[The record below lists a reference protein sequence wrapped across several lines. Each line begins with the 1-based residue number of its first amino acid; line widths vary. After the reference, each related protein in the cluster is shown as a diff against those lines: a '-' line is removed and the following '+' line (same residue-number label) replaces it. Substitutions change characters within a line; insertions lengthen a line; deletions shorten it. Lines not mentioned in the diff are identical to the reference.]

1 MLVPR
6 IADVSEVLDLSLN
19 HREILWKEIEF
30 IANSLKEIY
39 IPDKLNIA
47 MLGNIVNQLHVHIVA
62 RFKDDIAFPNTIW
75 AGDHPKAEYE
85 NPEAV
90 ITKLR
95 KEIGCRVRKA

>member
-1 MLVPR
+1 
-6 IADVSEVLDLSLN
+6 
-19 HREILWKEIEF
+19 
-30 IANSLKEIY
+30 
-39 IPDKLNIA
+39 
-47 MLGNIVNQLHVHIVA
+47 VHIVA